1 MKKLLLTGFT
11 PFGAYTVNSS
21 QVMVNLIEQCGMTN
35 FDIRSIILPVS
46 FSQSFQ
52 KLKNEIDTFNPDLVI
67 SLGLAEMRP
76 SINLEKV
83 AINLIDCKTP
93 DNEGIHM
100 RDQLILKD
108 GPTAYF
114 SNLNTEEM
122 RSVQTS
128 FPVEMSYSAGT
139 FVCNFIMYQTLSYL
153 HDSKV
158 KAGFIHLPHLE
169 NQEGKI
175 LDTLLKIIPLA

>member
-1 MKKLLLTGFT
+1 M
-11 PFGAYTVNSS
+11 
-21 QVMVNLIEQCGMTN
+21 
-35 FDIRSIILPVS
+35 PVS
-46 FSQSFQ
+46 FSHSFQ
-52 KLKNEIDTFNPDLVI
+52 NLKFEIDIFKPDLVI
-67 SLGLAEMRP
+67 SLGLAEMRS

-93 DNEGIHM
+93 DNEGIQM
-100 RDQLILKD
+100 RDQYILRD
-108 GPTAYF
+108 GPAAYF
-114 SNLNTEEM
+114 SNLNTERM
-122 RSVQTS
+122 RNTQTA

-153 HDSKV
+153 YDSNV
-158 KAGFIHLPHLE
+158 KAGFIHLPHLG